1 MGRKKWSEIRAKASP
16 ETLDT
21 AAGLLL
27 NMRLRE
33 LREARGL
40 TQSEVAER
48 LDIRQVSVSK
58 LEARADVRVSTLR
71 AVVKAMGGNLD
82 IRATFPDAEYRLG
95 FGEADARVERVRHT
109 PVVLVNVAPQSE
121 SAFWAG
127 REPVRMDSWR
137 NLPSRHEA
145 PRATRETVTLSAY

>member
-1 MGRKKWSEIRAKASP
+1 MARKKWSEIRAKASP
-16 ETLDT
+16 QTLDA

-58 LEARADVRVSTLR
+58 LEARSDVRVSTLR
-71 AVVKAMGGNLD
+71 AVVTAMGGDLD

-95 FGEADARVERVRHT
+95 FGEPDARVERVRHT
-109 PVVLVNVAPQSE
+109 PAVVINAATQSE

-127 REPVRMDSWR
+127 REPVRMNSWR
-137 NLPSRHEA
+137 NLLSRHEA